1 MLSFKAYSTILSGV
15 LAINFASAT
24 SGSVRHNFLRPA
36 FLHNPVVNTPWRT
49 IKSFA
54 TPRKNQPMQVMCSL
68 APTSAPE
75 SDGSATQET
84 KPPIRKRVISGVQ
97 PTGNLHL
104 GNYLGAIR
112 QWVTN
117 QDEHENFF
125 FVVDL
130 HAITAPHDPAELN
143 KATYDIA
150 ALYLASGLDPAKSKI
165 FVQSHVPF
173 KISHLFFVLGNLCR
187 EF

>member
-1 MLSFKAYSTILSGV
+1 MLLKQAYSRILSGM
-15 LAINFASAT
+15 LAINFAAAIPSSA
-24 SGSVRHNFLRPA
+24 RQNALRPA
-36 FLHNPVVNTPWRT
+36 FLHNPLVN
-49 IKSFA
+49 S
-54 TPRKNQPMQVMCSL
+54 PRVRYQKLSRKYENRPMCSL
-68 APTSAPE
+68 SSTAVPE
-75 SDGSATQET
+75 ADGAVSQET

-150 ALYLASGLDPAKSKI
+150 ALYLAAGLDPAKSRI
-165 FVQSHVPF
+165 FVQSHVVTRSPNE
-173 KISHLFFVLGNLCR
+173 SD
-187 EF
+187 

>member
-1 MLSFKAYSTILSGV
+1 MVIPKARTILSGMLV
-15 LAINFASAT
+15 NFAAINLAAAAAS
-24 SGSVRHNFLRPA
+24 SRHHFLRSA
-36 FLHNPVVNTPWRT
+36 FLHNPIINSGVRC
-49 IKSFA
+49 S
-54 TPRKNQPMQVMCSL
+54 RSQQHSRQMCSL
-68 APTSAPE
+68 APTAAPE
-75 SDGSATQET
+75 SEGAAHSES

-150 ALYLASGLDPAKSKI
+150 ALYLAAGLDPAKSKI
-165 FVQSHVPF
+165 FIQSHVVLIPPPLVH
-173 KISHLFFVLGNLCR
+173 SHL
-187 EF
+187 

>member
-1 MLSFKAYSTILSGV
+1 MVIIKASRTILSGILV
-15 LAINFASAT
+15 NFAAMNFAAASA
-24 SGSVRHNFLRPA
+24 SSRHHVLRSA
-36 FLHNPVVNTPWRT
+36 FLHNPM
-49 IKSFA
+49 IKSG
-54 TPRKNQPMQVMCSL
+54 TSTTRVCSRQQHHVRQMCSL
-68 APTSAPE
+68 APTAVPE
-75 SDGSATQET
+75 SEGAASPES

-150 ALYLASGLDPAKSKI
+150 ALYLAAGLDPAKSKI
-165 FVQSHVPF
+165 FIQSHVIIFMPRCLF
-173 KISHLFFVLGNLCR
+173 ISTF
-187 EF
+187 

>member
-1 MLSFKAYSTILSGV
+1 
-15 LAINFASAT
+15 
-24 SGSVRHNFLRPA
+24 
-36 FLHNPVVNTPWRT
+36 
-49 IKSFA
+49 
-54 TPRKNQPMQVMCSL
+54 MQVMCSL